1 MREPTALRLRVHPY
15 RRSRGGRAASS
26 TIAKILTILALGPVI
41 LLAGL
46 RTQALGLLLALKVT
60 AVDLRARLRLVLLAL
75 TPLVA
80 LLYFVTAEPAMDFA
94 DRPQLVLHLAR
105 PTDRPQLVV
114 YLVRG
119 MPGTRVEAPNFV
131 GTVVRDPM
139 QGAQLGLV
147 PAMTRSMRT
156 SRLRAVPRRGHRQR
170 CADHG
175 TAHEQSG

>member
-80 LLYFVTAEPAMDFA
+80 LVYFVTAEPAMDFA
-94 DRPQLVLHLAR
+94 
-105 PTDRPQLVV
+105 DRPQLVV

-119 MPGTRVEAPNFV
+119 MPGTRVEAPILS
-131 GTVVRDPM
+131 GRWC
-139 QGAQLGLV
+139 A
-147 PAMTRSMRT
+147 TRCKGRNSA
-156 SRLRAVPRRGHRQR
+156 LYPP
-170 CADHG
+170 
-175 TAHEQSG
+175 